1 MSRSLNH
8 ESEQEPRKWVYTPSS
23 MSYEEENR
31 TKRAA
36 PTRKGQ
42 EHAARETKTAKVNS
56 IMRLHIRSGNS
67 IILII
72 MVITIGLFTAG
83 PREY

>member
-23 MSYEEENR
+23 MGYEGENR

-56 IMRLHIRSGNS
+56 IMRLHIRSGNI

-72 MVITIGLFTAG
+72 MVITIGLFTVG